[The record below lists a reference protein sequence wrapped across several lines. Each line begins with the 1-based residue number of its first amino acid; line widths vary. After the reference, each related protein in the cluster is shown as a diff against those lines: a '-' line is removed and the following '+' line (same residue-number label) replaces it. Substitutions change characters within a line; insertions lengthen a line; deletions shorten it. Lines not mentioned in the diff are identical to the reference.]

1 MLKRTRK
8 DKNIMNTINNAP
20 FFPSTYHYNLQDL
33 RFKSRSDTDY
43 QSLATYLK
51 HINIYN
57 SRLFITMIIAA
68 IVLVLCLA
76 IYFMIKKRKVSP
88 HVKNATWM
96 STFALGFISSVALLI
111 STICYIEVPNDV
123 EIDSYFKLKQTNFY
137 IKPQDQHLKVTRVN
151 PLNLTITP
159 ENNQTTSKYYNIYLY
174 VTNKHDKNYYDNFY
188 IGAYKQHQV
197 QLYQFDPA
205 RSSSRSQIVRSLVTY
220 TNYIKKH
227 HLEKDFANNAQ
238 LVLDGAYLNCNQD
251 PQTIMYGKNNHVL
264 RYKDDNNQLVT
275 ISTNE

>member
-1 MLKRTRK
+1 M
-8 DKNIMNTINNAP
+8 NIINNAP
-20 FFPSTYHYNLQDL
+20 FFPSKYHYNLQNL
-33 RFKSRSDTDY
+33 RFKSRSDTNY
-43 QSLATYLK
+43 QSLASYLK
-51 HINIYN
+51 RVNNYN
-57 SRLFITMIIAA
+57 SKLFIIMTISAIA
-68 IVLVLCLA
+68 LVLCIA
-76 IYFMIKKRKVSP
+76 IYLIIKKRKVSSR
-88 HVKNATWM
+88 VKTMTWT
-96 STFALGFISSVALLI
+96 STFSLGCISTVVLLI

-151 PLNLTITP
+151 PLELTITP

-174 VTNKHDKNYYDNFY
+174 ITDKHDKNYYDNFY

-238 LVLDGAYLNCNQD
+238 LVLDGAYLNCDQNV
-251 PQTIMYGKNNHVL
+251 QTIMYGKNNHVL
-264 RYKDDNNQLVT
+264 RYKDDSKQLVT
-275 ISTNE
+275 VSTNE

>member
-1 MLKRTRK
+1 
-8 DKNIMNTINNAP
+8 MNTINNAP
-20 FFPSTYHYNLQDL
+20 FFPSAYHYNLQDL

-51 HINIYN
+51 RVNIYN
-57 SRLFITMIIAA
+57 SRLFITMVIAA
-68 IVLVLCLA
+68 MVLVLCLA
-76 IYFMIKKRKVSP
+76 IYFVIKKRKVNP
-88 HVKNATWM
+88 RVKKATGM
-96 STFALGFISSVALLI
+96 STLALSFISSVALLI
-111 STICYIEVPNDV
+111 STVCYFEVPNDV

-151 PLNLTITP
+151 PLNLAITS
-159 ENNQTTSKYYNIYLY
+159 ENNQITSKYYNIYLY
-174 VTNKHDKNYYDNFY
+174 ITNKHDKNYYDNFY

-205 RSSSRSQIVRSLVTY
+205 RSSTRSQIVRSLVTY

-238 LVLDGAYLNCNQD
+238 LVLDGSYLNCHQD

-264 RYKDDNNQLVT
+264 RYKDDSNQLVT
-275 ISTNE
+275 VSTN